1 MKGMRGIAVFVF
13 AGLLAHPLAFRCP
26 AQAVDEAMSAGGD
39 GALAEAAPA
48 KGWNEWELGPEIY
61 LYDYNEPGLMKYD
74 GALIGFGVR
83 FTHFAQPAKPLP
95 PDDDD
100 AEAPARRARPIQ
112 WVFRAEGRYAAGS
125 TDYDGQLQDGTPAS
139 INNVDATSYEGRAL
153 FGLSFPGPEARTT
166 VFLGMGYRF
175 KDDDS
180 SFSSRGYKRES
191 TYSYI
196 PAVLEYVRPLN
207 NDREL
212 AFTAEYDLFLSG
224 DQVSDLSTFGAG
236 KITNS
241 QTSGWGV
248 RASIAY
254 SGLWRRF
261 GWTVEPFVRYWNIE
275 DSESVY
281 LIDGLYII
289 EFIEPKNT
297 TTELGV
303 ATRIRF

>member
-1 MKGMRGIAVFVF
+1 MKRIAVFVF
-13 AGLLAHPLAFRCP
+13 AGLLAHPFALRCP
-26 AQAVDEAMSAGGD
+26 AQAVEDAMPAGED
-39 GALAEAAPA
+39 VALAGAAPA
-48 KGWNEWELGPEIY
+48 KGSNEWELGPEIY
-61 LYDYNEPGLMKYD
+61 LYDYDEPGLMQFD

-83 FTHFAQPAKPLP
+83 FTHFARPAKQLP
-95 PDDDD
+95 PDVEIG
-100 AEAPARRARPIQ
+100 EAPARTPMPIQ

-125 TDYDGQLQDGTPAS
+125 TDYDGQLQDGTPTS

-153 FGLSFPGPEARTT
+153 FGLSFPRPEATTT

-175 KDDDS
+175 KGDDS
-180 SFSSRGYKRES
+180 SFSSGGYKRES

-196 PAVLEYVRPLN
+196 PAVLEHVRLLN

-212 AFTAEYDLFLSG
+212 AITGEYDLFLSG
-224 DQVSDLSTFGAG
+224 DQMSDLSSFGAF
-236 KITNS
+236 KITNR

-254 SGLWRRF
+254 SGLWRRY
-261 GWTVEPFVRYWNIE
+261 GWTVEPFFRYWNIV
-275 DSESVY
+275 DSDSVY
-281 LIDGLYII
+281 LIDGIYII
-289 EFIEPKNT
+289 EFVEPKNT